1 MKNKIE
7 IAETQWDIKYYHTYE
22 RWISYY
28 ASGYRKLYKSIYNQ
42 AQQIIIEVE
51 RDYLSNT
58 HPKVL
63 LCGTAAAETTLTFI
77 RHVLKINKLAEINII
92 DIHEYPIKV
101 SKSKVL
107 QDSSIDTERVVF
119 LQANALALPFKTGSF
134 DIIETDLFL
143 LFFPTEDKALLF
155 REWSR
160 LLSPKGVITTREF
173 FPKSIFSRISC
184 SIKNKMLKA
193 KGITTFRTSR
203 SELESLAQDA
213 GLETKFAPVKIGF
226 VKIAALSHM
235 VAWKPSDNS

>member
-1 MKNKIE
+1 MGNKME
-7 IAETQWDIKYYHTYE
+7 MTEKQWSIKYYHTYE

-42 AQQIIIEVE
+42 AQQMIIEVE
-51 RDYLSNT
+51 RDSLSNT

-63 LCGTAAAETTLTFI
+63 LCGTAAAETTLTFV
-77 RHVLKINKLAEINII
+77 RHVLKKNKLTEINII
-92 DIHEYPIKV
+92 DIHEYPIKL
-101 SKSKVL
+101 SKAKVM

-119 LQANALALPFKTGSF
+119 LQANALALPFETGSI
-134 DIIETDLFL
+134 DLIETDLFL
-143 LFFPTEDKALLF
+143 LFFSTEDKALLF

-173 FPKSIFSRISC
+173 FPKGIISRISC
-184 SIKNKMLKA
+184 SIKKKMLKA

-203 SELESLAQDA
+203 LELESLAQQA

-226 VKIAALSHM
+226 LKLATLSHM